1 MSRSEPA
8 ITPPTQGPYRLA
20 RNPNPI
26 VIVSAY
32 SKTEASR
39 RAGMSFIQRPKRVC
53 VNRFA
58 WPARGGWKFLP
69 KRP

>member
-32 SKTEASR
+32 SKTEANR
-39 RAGMSFIQRPKRVC
+39 RAGMSFIQWPKRAC
-53 VNRFA
+53 VNKFA
-58 WPARGGWKFLP
+58 
-69 KRP
+69 

>member
-26 VIVSAY
+26 VIVSAN
-32 SKTEASR
+32 SITEAIR
-39 RAGMSFIQRPKRVC
+39 RAGMSFIQRAEEAYASAGSTGR
-53 VNRFA
+53 
-58 WPARGGWKFLP
+58 PAGGWKLIP
-69 KRP
+69 